1 MQRGGFIPRSCA
13 CNCMGYTLAHTLQ
26 GRNRASPGGGTNSV
40 ADVADWKRSIACGE
54 VSEAQIG
61 QTVTLNGWVNRSRD
75 QGGIVFIDL
84 RDRTGIVQVAI
95 DSGDAP
101 AVAAQ
106 AERVRSEYCLSITGT
121 VRRRPEG
128 TENAE
133 LGTGTVEVAATRLDV
148 LNAAKTPPFM
158 IAVAHGSEGGVDEAL
173 RLKYRYLDLRRP
185 AMYEKMRL
193 RHDAIR
199 YIREFM
205 YGRGFLEIETPIL
218 TKSSPEGARDYLV
231 PYRLEPGLFY
241 ALPQAPQQFKQLLMV
256 AGMERYFQIA
266 KCFRDES
273 QRADRQP
280 EFTQLDL
287 EMSFVEQDDVLEVVE
302 ACYTEIIPR
311 LSPKKMVTPFTR
323 LTFDEAMARFGSDK
337 PDLRYGLELKDA
349 ASVLQ
354 DTQFSVFQSALSGGG
369 QVKLIRYPSG
379 ASLSRKEIDDLT
391 LLAKS
396 MGAKGLAYLLVTTEG
411 VKSPIAKF
419 LSEDE
424 ISGLVALAEAEPGDL
439 IAFVADAPDVVA
451 KVLDRLRREIA
462 TRQGLADPDTLHFA
476 WVTDF
481 PVFERDEDGAGWT
494 FAHNPFAM
502 PHAED
507 LEFLESDPARCRAY
521 TYDLV
526 CNGSEAASGSI
537 RIHKRDIQE
546 RIFKMLGKSDD
557 QIQAQFGHMLDAFDF
572 GAPPHGGMAP
582 GIDRLIMYLTD
593 DDNVRE
599 VIAFPKSGGGFD
611 PMMDAPSE
619 VEGKQLRELGIT
631 VTRLPKRDDRKD
643 DKP

>member
-1 MQRGGFIPRSCA
+1 MA
-13 CNCMGYTLAHTLQ
+13 
-26 GRNRASPGGGTNSV
+26 V
-40 ADVADWKRSIACGE
+40 WKRTVACGDI
-54 VSEAQIG
+54 SEAQVG
-61 QTVTLNGWVNRSRD
+61 QTVTLNGWVNRARV
-75 QGGIVFIDL
+75 QGGLAFLDL
-84 RDRTGIVQVAI
+84 RDRTGVVQIAI
-95 DSGDAP
+95 DGGVSPDAL
-101 AVAAQ
+101 AM
-106 AERVRSEYCLSITGT
+106 AEKVRAEYCLSVTGA
-121 VRRRPEG
+121 VRLRPEG
-128 TENAE
+128 KAKES
-133 LGTGTVEVAATRLDV
+133 LKTGAIEVAAAAIEV
-148 LNAAKTPPFM
+148 LNPSKTPPFP
-158 IAVAHGSEGGVDEAL
+158 IAEDNPADEDKNVAEML

-193 RHDAIR
+193 RHEVIR
-199 YIREFM
+199 LIREFM

-231 PYRLEPGLFY
+231 PYRLQPGLFY

-266 KCFRDES
+266 KCFRDEA

-302 ACYTEIIPR
+302 SLYSTIIPQV
-311 LSPKKMVTPFTR
+311 SSKTVVTPFTR
-323 LTFDEAMARFGSDK
+323 LTYDEAMARYGSDK

-349 ASVLQ
+349 APVLK
-354 DTQFSVFQSALSGGG
+354 DTQFSVFQSALGSGG
-369 QVKLIRYPSG
+369 QVKLIRYPQG

-391 LLAKS
+391 ALAKT
-396 MGAKGLAYLLVTTEG
+396 MGAKGLAYLLVTEEG

-424 ISGLVALAEAEPGDL
+424 IAGLVALAEAQPGDL
-439 IAFVADAPDVVA
+439 IGFVADKPDIVA

-462 TRQGLADPDTLHFA
+462 ARQNLADPNTLHFA

-481 PVFERDEDGAGWT
+481 PVFEWDEDEKQWT

-502 PHAED
+502 PHAEH
-507 LEFLESDPARCRAY
+507 LPFLESDPARCRAY

-526 CNGSEAASGSI
+526 CNGSEGASGSI

-546 RIFKMLGKSDD
+546 RIFKMLGKTDE
-557 QIQAQFGHMLDAFDF
+557 QIQTQFGHMLDAFDY

-582 GIDRLIMYLTD
+582 GLDRLIMYLTD

-619 VEGKQLRELGIT
+619 VEDKQLKELHLT
-631 VTRLPKRDDRKD
+631 VNYPPKKEE
-643 DKP
+643 K

>member
-1 MQRGGFIPRSCA
+1 M
-13 CNCMGYTLAHTLQ
+13 
-26 GRNRASPGGGTNSV
+26 AS
-40 ADVADWKRSIACGE
+40 WKRTAACGE
-54 VSEAQIG
+54 MTEAQIG
-61 QTVTLNGWVNRSRD
+61 QTVTLNGWVNRNRD
-75 QGGIVFIDL
+75 QGGIAFLDL
-84 RDRTGIVQVAI
+84 RDRSGVVQVAV
-95 DSGDAP
+95 DGGDAP
-101 AVAAQ
+101 DALAV
-106 AERVRSEYCLSITGT
+106 AERVRSEYCLSVTGT
-121 VRRRPEG
+121 VRRRPAG
-128 TENAE
+128 SENDKLAN
-133 LGTGTVEVAATRLDV
+133 GTVEVAATEIEI
-148 LNAAKTPPFM
+148 LNAAKTPPFP
-158 IAVAHGSEGGVDEAL
+158 ISEDKDVDEML

-185 AMYEKMRL
+185 VMYDKIKL

-199 YIREFM
+199 LIREFM
-205 YGRGFLEIETPIL
+205 YGRGFLEIETPVL

-302 ACYTEIIPR
+302 SLYTEILPK
-311 LSPKKMVTPFTR
+311 LSPKTLVTPFTR
-323 LTFDEAMARFGSDK
+323 LTYDEAMARYGSDK

-349 ASVLQ
+349 APVLK
-354 DTQFSVFQSALSGGG
+354 DTQFSVFQSALGSGG
-369 QVKLIRYPSG
+369 QVKLICYPSG

-391 LLAKS
+391 TLAKS
-396 MGAKGLAYLLVTTEG
+396 MGAKGLAYLLVQEDG

-419 LSEDE
+419 LSPEE
-424 ISGLVALAEAEPGDL
+424 ISGLVALAEAKPGDL
-439 IAFVADAPDVVA
+439 VAFVADTPEIVA
-451 KVLDRLRREIA
+451 KTLDRLRREIA
-462 TRQGLADPDTLHFA
+462 TRLSLADPNTLHFC

-481 PVFERDEDGAGWT
+481 PVFERDEERGGWT
-494 FAHNPFAM
+494 FAHNPFSM
-502 PHAED
+502 PHPED
-507 LEFLESDPARCRAY
+507 LPYLESDPLRCRAFC
-521 TYDLV
+521 YDLV

-546 RIFKMLGKSDD
+546 RIFKMLGKTDE
-557 QIQAQFGHMLDAFDF
+557 QIQEQFGHMLAAFDF

-582 GIDRLIMYLTD
+582 GLDRLIMYLTD

-611 PMMDAPSE
+611 PMMSAPSA
-619 VEGKQLRELGIT
+619 VDDAQLQELSLT
-631 VTRLPKRDDRKD
+631 VNYPPKKD
-643 DKP
+643 DKKGEN

>member
-1 MQRGGFIPRSCA
+1 MI
-13 CNCMGYTLAHTLQ
+13 
-26 GRNRASPGGGTNSV
+26 
-40 ADVADWKRSIACGE
+40 VADWKRTVSCGD
-54 VSEAQIG
+54 VSEAMIG

-75 QGGIVFIDL
+75 HRGIVFIDL
-84 RDRTGIVQVAI
+84 RDRTGIVQVAA
-95 DSGDAP
+95 DSGVVP
-101 AVAAQ
+101 EVAAQ
-106 AERVRSEYCLSITGT
+106 AERLRSEYCVSITGT

-128 TENAE
+128 MDNEKIAS
-133 LGTGTVEVAATRLDV
+133 GAVEVAATALNI
-148 LNAAKTPPFM
+148 LNAAKTPPFP
-158 IAVAHGSEGGVDEAL
+158 IAEEKDSNINEML

-185 AMYEKMRL
+185 AMFEKMKL
-193 RHDAIR
+193 RHEAIR
-199 YIREFM
+199 LIREFM

-256 AGMERYFQIA
+256 GGIERYFQIA

-302 ACYTEIIPR
+302 SLYSEIIPKI
-311 LSPKKMVTPFTR
+311 SPKSVVTPFTR
-323 LTFDEAMARFGSDK
+323 LTYDESMARYGTDK

-349 ASVLQ
+349 GPLLAN
-354 DTQFSVFQSALSGGG
+354 TQFSVFQTTLAAGN
-369 QVKLIRYPSG
+369 QVKLLRYPQG
-379 ASLSRKEIDDLT
+379 AALSRKEIDDLT
-391 LLAKS
+391 ALVKET
-396 MGAKGLAYLLVTTEG
+396 GAKGLAYLLVTDEG

-419 LSEDE
+419 LTEEE
-424 ISGLVALAEAEPGDL
+424 ILGLVALAEAVPGDL
-439 IAFVADAPDVVA
+439 IGFIADTPETVA
-451 KVLDRLRREIA
+451 KALDLLRREIA
-462 TRQGLADPDTLHFA
+462 KRQKLADPNVLHFA

-481 PVFERDEDGAGWT
+481 PVFEWDDDSKTWT

-502 PHAED
+502 PHAEHLD
-507 LEFLESDPARCRAY
+507 ILESDPAACRAY

-526 CNGSEAASGSI
+526 CNGSEGASGSI

-546 RIFKMLGKSDD
+546 RIFRMLGKTDE
-557 QIQAQFGHMLDAFDF
+557 QIQAQFGHMLEAFDF

-593 DDNVRE
+593 DENVRE

-619 VEGKQLRELGIT
+619 VEDKQLRELGLTIK
-631 VTRLPKRDDRKD
+631 RPPKKD
-643 DKP
+643 DKSV

>member
-1 MQRGGFIPRSCA
+1 M
-13 CNCMGYTLAHTLQ
+13 T
-26 GRNRASPGGGTNSV
+26 V
-40 ADVADWKRSIACGE
+40 WKRTIACGE
-54 VSEAQIG
+54 VSEAQVG
-61 QTVTLNGWVNRSRD
+61 QTVTLNGWVNRNRD
-75 QGGIVFIDL
+75 QGGIAFLDL
-84 RDRTGIVQVAI
+84 RDRTGMVQVAVNG
-95 DSGDAP
+95 GDAP
-101 AVAAQ
+101 DALAVA
-106 AERVRSEYCLSITGT
+106 EKVRSEYCLSVQGV

-128 TENAE
+128 TENPN
-133 LGTGTVEVAATRLDV
+133 LQTGAFEVAAASIEI
-148 LNAAKTPPFM
+148 LNPAKTPPFP
-158 IAVAHGSEGGVDEAL
+158 IAEDKEIDEML

-193 RHDAIR
+193 RHEVIR
-199 YIREFM
+199 RIREFM
-205 YGRGFLEIETPIL
+205 YGRNFLEIETPIL

-231 PYRLEPGLFY
+231 PYRLQAGLFY

-256 AGMERYFQIA
+256 GSMERYFQIA
-266 KCFRDES
+266 KCFRDEA

-302 ACYTEIIPR
+302 SLYSHVIPQV
-311 LSPKKMVTPFTR
+311 SPKTLVTPFTR
-323 LTFDEAMARFGSDK
+323 LTYDDAMARYGSDK

-349 ASVLQ
+349 APVLQ
-354 DTQFSVFQSALSGGG
+354 DTQFSVFQSVLGSGG
-369 QVKLIRYPSG
+369 QVKLIRYPQG

-391 LLAKS
+391 TLAKS
-396 MGAKGLAYLLVTTEG
+396 LGAKGLAYLLVTEEG

-419 LSEDE
+419 LTEDE
-424 ISGLVALAEAEPGDL
+424 ISGLVTLAEAQPGDL
-439 IAFVADAPDVVA
+439 IAFVADQPDIVA

-462 TRQGLADPDTLHFA
+462 AKQNLADPNTLHFA

-481 PVFERDEDGAGWT
+481 PVFEWDEDDKSWT

-502 PHAED
+502 PHAEHLD
-507 LEFLESDPARCRAY
+507 ILESDPARCRAY

-546 RIFKMLGKSDD
+546 RIFKMLGKNDD

-611 PMMDAPSE
+611 PMMNAPSE
-619 VEGKQLRELGIT
+619 VEDKQLKELHLT
-631 VTRLPKRDDRKD
+631 VNYPPKKEE
-643 DKP
+643 KP

>member
-1 MQRGGFIPRSCA
+1 M
-13 CNCMGYTLAHTLQ
+13 
-26 GRNRASPGGGTNSV
+26 
-40 ADVADWKRSIACGE
+40 ADWKRTAACGDI
-54 VSEAQIG
+54 SEAQVG
-61 QTVTLNGWVNRSRD
+61 QSVTLNGWVNRNRD
-75 QGGIVFIDL
+75 QGGIVFLDL
-84 RDRTGIVQVAI
+84 RDRSGVVQVAV
-95 DSGDAP
+95 DGGDAP
-101 AVAAQ
+101 DALVV

-121 VRRRPEG
+121 VRRRPAG
-128 TENAE
+128 TENPN
-133 LGTGTVEVAATRLDV
+133 LTTGAFEVAAV
-148 LNAAKTPPFM
+148 GIEILNAAKTPPFP
-158 IAVAHGSEGGVDEAL
+158 IAEDKDVDEML

-185 AMYEKMRL
+185 AMFEKMRL
-193 RHDAIR
+193 RHEAIR
-199 YIREFM
+199 LIREFM

-231 PYRLEPGLFY
+231 PYRLQPGLFY

-256 AGMERYFQIA
+256 GGMERYFQIA

-302 ACYTEIIPR
+302 SLYTAIIPKI
-311 LSPKKMVTPFTR
+311 SPKAMVTPFTR
-323 LTFDEAMARFGSDK
+323 LTYDEAMARFGSDK

-349 ASVLQ
+349 APVLA
-354 DTQFSVFQSALSGGG
+354 DTQFSVFQSALGGGG
-369 QVKLIRYPSG
+369 QVKLIRYPQG

-391 LLAKS
+391 VLAKAF
-396 MGAKGLAYLLVTTEG
+396 GAKGLAYLLVTEEG

-419 LSEDE
+419 LSETE
-424 ISGLVALAEAEPGDL
+424 IAGLIALAEAQPGDL
-439 IAFVADAPDVVA
+439 IAFVADKPDVVA

-462 TRQGLADPDTLHFA
+462 ARQSLADPNTLHFC

-481 PVFERDEDGAGWT
+481 PVFERDEDEQGWT
-494 FAHNPFAM
+494 FAHNPFSM
-502 PHAED
+502 PRPEH
-507 LEFLESDPARCRAY
+507 LPYLESDPARCRAFC
-521 TYDLV
+521 YDLV

-546 RIFKMLGKSDD
+546 RIFKMLGKTDE
-557 QIQAQFGHMLDAFDF
+557 QIQAQFGHMLEAFDF

-593 DDNVRE
+593 DENVRE

-619 VEGKQLRELGIT
+619 VEDKQLRELSLT
-631 VTRLPKRDDRKD
+631 VNYPPKKE

>member
-1 MQRGGFIPRSCA
+1 MVGSA
-13 CNCMGYTLAHTLQ
+13 
-26 GRNRASPGGGTNSV
+26 
-40 ADVADWKRSIACGE
+40 
-54 VSEAQIG
+54 
-61 QTVTLNGWVNRSRD
+61 VTLNGWVNRNRD
-75 QGGIVFIDL
+75 QGGIAFLDL
-84 RDRTGIVQVAI
+84 RDRTGVVQVAVNG
-95 DSGDAP
+95 GDAP
-101 AVAAQ
+101 DALAV
-106 AERVRSEYCLSITGT
+106 AERVRSEYCISVQGV
-121 VRRRPEG
+121 VRRRPAG
-128 TENAE
+128 TENAN
-133 LGTGTVEVAATRLDV
+133 LATGTVEVAATRLEI
-148 LNAAKTPPFM
+148 LNAAKTPPFP
-158 IAVAHGSEGGVDEAL
+158 ISDDKDGSINEML

-185 AMYEKMRL
+185 VMHEKMRL
-193 RHDAIR
+193 RHEAVR
-199 YIREFM
+199 LIREFM
-205 YGRGFLEIETPIL
+205 YGRGFLEIETPVL

-256 AGMERYFQIA
+256 GGIERYFQIA

-302 ACYTEIIPR
+302 SLYTEIIPKI
-311 LSPKKMVTPFTR
+311 SPKSVVTPFTR
-323 LTFDEAMARFGSDK
+323 LTYDESMARFGTDK

-349 ASVLQ
+349 ALLLQ
-354 DTQFSVFQSALSGGG
+354 NTQFSVFQSVLGSGG
-369 QVKLIRYPSG
+369 QVKLLRYPSG

-391 LLAKS
+391 TLVKET
-396 MGAKGLAYLLVTTEG
+396 GAKGLAYLLVTDEG

-419 LSEDE
+419 LTADE
-424 ISGLVALAEAEPGDL
+424 ISGLTALAEAVPGDL
-439 IAFVADAPDVVA
+439 IGFVADTPEIVA
-451 KVLDRLRREIA
+451 KALDVLRREIA
-462 TRQGLADPDTLHFA
+462 KRQSLADPNVLHFA

-481 PVFERDEDGAGWT
+481 PVFEWDDDSKGWT

-502 PHAED
+502 PHAEH
-507 LEFLESDPARCRAY
+507 LGILESDPARCRAY

-526 CNGSEAASGSI
+526 CNGSEGASGSI

-546 RIFKMLGKSDD
+546 RIFKMLGKTDD
-557 QIQAQFGHMLDAFDF
+557 QIQAQFGHMLEAFDF

-593 DDNVRE
+593 DENVRE

-619 VEGKQLRELGIT
+619 VEDKQLRELGIT
-631 VTRLPKRDDRKD
+631 IKRPPKKEY
-643 DKP
+643 K

>member
-1 MQRGGFIPRSCA
+1 MA
-13 CNCMGYTLAHTLQ
+13 E
-26 GRNRASPGGGTNSV
+26 
-40 ADVADWKRSIACGE
+40 WKRTAACGDI
-54 VSEAQIG
+54 SEAQVG
-61 QTVTLNGWVNRSRD
+61 QTVTLNGWVNRNRD
-75 QGGIVFIDL
+75 QGGLIFLDL
-84 RDRTGIVQVAI
+84 RDRTGVVQVVVDGGNAP
-95 DSGDAP
+95 DAL
-101 AVAAQ
+101 AV
-106 AERVRSEYCLSITGT
+106 AERVRSEYCLSITGL

-128 TENAE
+128 TEKAE
-133 LGTGTVEVAATRLDV
+133 LATGDYEVAAAGIEI
-148 LNAAKTPPFM
+148 LNAAKTPPFP
-158 IAVAHGSEGGVDEAL
+158 IAEDKDVDEML
-173 RLKYRYLDLRRP
+173 RLRYRYLDLRRP

-193 RHDAIR
+193 RHEAIR
-199 YIREFM
+199 LIREFM
-205 YGRGFLEIETPIL
+205 YGRGFLEIETPIM

-231 PYRLEPGLFY
+231 PYRLQPGLFY

-266 KCFRDES
+266 KCFRDEA

-302 ACYTEIIPR
+302 SLYTTIIPKI
-311 LSPKKMVTPFTR
+311 SAKTMVTPFTR
-323 LTFDEAMARFGSDK
+323 LTYDEAMARFGSDK
-337 PDLRYGLELKDA
+337 PDLRYGLELQDA
-349 ASVLQ
+349 APVLQ
-354 DTQFSVFQSALSGGG
+354 NTQFSVFQSALGSGG
-369 QVKLIRYPSG
+369 QVKLIRYPQG

-391 LLAKS
+391 ALAKAF
-396 MGAKGLAYLLVTTEG
+396 GAKGLAYLLVTDEG

-424 ISGLVALAEAEPGDL
+424 IAGLVSLAEAQPGDL
-439 IAFVADAPDVVA
+439 IAFVADKADVVA

-462 TRQGLADPDTLHFA
+462 TRQNLADPDTLHFC

-481 PVFERDEDGAGWT
+481 PVFERDEEGGGWT
-494 FAHNPFAM
+494 FAHNPFSM
-502 PHAED
+502 PHPED
-507 LEFLESDPARCRAY
+507 LPFLESDPARCRAFC
-521 TYDLV
+521 YDLV

-546 RIFKMLGKSDD
+546 RIFKMLGKTDD

-582 GIDRLIMYLTD
+582 GIDRLLMYLTD

-619 VEGKQLRELGIT
+619 VEDKQLKELHLT
-631 VTRLPKRDDRKD
+631 VNYPPKKD
-643 DKP
+643 DKPGRPE

>member
-1 MQRGGFIPRSCA
+1 M
-13 CNCMGYTLAHTLQ
+13 
-26 GRNRASPGGGTNSV
+26 
-40 ADVADWKRSIACGE
+40 ADWKRTAACGDI
-54 VSEAQIG
+54 SEAQVG
-61 QTVTLNGWVNRSRD
+61 QTVTLNGWVNRNRD
-75 QGGIVFIDL
+75 QGGIVFLDL
-84 RDRTGIVQVAI
+84 RDRSGVVQVAV
-95 DSGDAP
+95 DGGDAP
-101 AVAAQ
+101 AALAV

-128 TENAE
+128 TENPNLA
-133 LGTGTVEVAATRLDV
+133 TGTYEVAATSIEI
-148 LNAAKTPPFM
+148 LNAAKTPPFP
-158 IAVAHGSEGGVDEAL
+158 IAEDKDVDEML

-185 AMYEKMRL
+185 VMYEKIRL
-193 RHDAIR
+193 RHEVIR
-199 YIREFM
+199 LIREFM

-231 PYRLEPGLFY
+231 PYRLQPGLFY

-302 ACYTEIIPR
+302 SLYTEIIPKI
-311 LSPKKMVTPFTR
+311 SPKRMVTPFTR
-323 LTFDEAMARFGSDK
+323 LTYDEAMARFGSDK

-349 ASVLQ
+349 APVLA
-354 DTQFSVFQSALSGGG
+354 DTQFSVFQGALSGGG
-369 QVKLIRYPSG
+369 QVKLIRYPQG

-391 LLAKS
+391 TLAKAF
-396 MGAKGLAYLLVTTEG
+396 GAKGLAYLLVTDEG

-419 LSEDE
+419 LSKEE
-424 ISGLVALAEAEPGDL
+424 IAGLVSLAEAQPGDL
-439 IAFVADAPDVVA
+439 IAFVADKPDVVA

-462 TRQGLADPDTLHFA
+462 ARQSLADPNTLHFC

-481 PVFERDEDGAGWT
+481 PVFERDEDEQGWT
-494 FAHNPFAM
+494 FAHNPFSM
-502 PHAED
+502 PHPED
-507 LEFLESDPARCRAY
+507 LPFLESDPARCRAFC
-521 TYDLV
+521 YDLV

-546 RIFKMLGKSDD
+546 RIFKMLGKSDE

-593 DDNVRE
+593 DENVRE

-619 VEGKQLRELGIT
+619 VEDKQLKELSLT
-631 VTRLPKRDDRKD
+631 VNYPPKKEEPKKE
-643 DKP
+643 DKQP

>member
-1 MQRGGFIPRSCA
+1 
-13 CNCMGYTLAHTLQ
+13 LA
-26 GRNRASPGGGTNSV
+26 V
-40 ADVADWKRSIACGE
+40 WKRTVACGD
-54 VSEAQIG
+54 VLDAQVG
-61 QTVTLNGWVNRSRD
+61 QIVTLNGWVNRNRD
-75 QGGIVFIDL
+75 QGGIVFLDL
-84 RDRTGIVQVAI
+84 RDRTGVVQIAVNG
-95 DSGDAP
+95 SDAP
-101 AVAAQ
+101 EALAT
-106 AERVRSEYCLSITGT
+106 AEKVRAEFCLSVRGM

-128 TENAE
+128 TENSDLA
-133 LGTGTVEVAATRLDV
+133 TGAFEVAAESIEV
-148 LNAAKTPPFM
+148 LNSAKTPPFP
-158 IAVAHGSEGGVDEAL
+158 ISQDKDVDEML

-193 RHDAIR
+193 RHEAIR
-199 YIREFM
+199 LIREFM

-218 TKSSPEGARDYLV
+218 TRSSPEGARDYLV
-231 PYRLEPGLFY
+231 PYRLEAGLFY

-256 AGMERYFQIA
+256 GGMERYFQIA
-266 KCFRDES
+266 KCFRDEA

-302 ACYTEIIPR
+302 SLYSEIIPKISTK
-311 LSPKKMVTPFTR
+311 LVVTPFTR
-323 LTFDEAMARFGSDK
+323 MTYDESMARFGTDK

-349 ASVLQ
+349 APLLK
-354 DTQFSVFQSALSGGG
+354 DTQFSVFQSVLGSGG
-369 QVKLIRYPSG
+369 QVKLIRYPQG

-391 LLAKS
+391 ALAKS
-396 MGAKGLAYLLVTTEG
+396 MGAKGLAYLLVTEEG

-419 LSEDE
+419 LSEGE
-424 ISGLVALAEAEPGDL
+424 IAGLVSLAEALPGDL
-439 IAFVADAPDVVA
+439 VAFVADKPETVA

-462 TRQGLADPDTLHFA
+462 ARQKLADPDVLHFA

-481 PVFERDEDGAGWT
+481 PVFEWDEEDKQWT

-502 PHAED
+502 PHTED

-526 CNGSEAASGSI
+526 CNGSEGASGSI

-546 RIFKMLGKSDD
+546 RIFKMLGKTDA
-557 QIQAQFGHMLDAFDF
+557 QIQAQFGHMLDAFDY

-619 VEGKQLRELGIT
+619 VEDKQLRELHLT
-631 VTRLPKRDDRKD
+631 VSYPPK
-643 DKP
+643 KP

>member
-1 MQRGGFIPRSCA
+1 M
-13 CNCMGYTLAHTLQ
+13 T
-26 GRNRASPGGGTNSV
+26 V
-40 ADVADWKRSIACGE
+40 WKRTIACGE
-54 VSEAQIG
+54 VSEAQVG
-61 QTVTLNGWVNRSRD
+61 QTVTLNGWVNRNRD
-75 QGGIVFIDL
+75 QGGIAFLDL
-84 RDRTGIVQVAI
+84 RDRTGMVQVAVNG
-95 DSGDAP
+95 GDAP
-101 AVAAQ
+101 DALAVA
-106 AERVRSEYCLSITGT
+106 EKVRSEYCLSVQGV

-128 TENAE
+128 TENPN
-133 LGTGTVEVAATRLDV
+133 LQTGAFEVAAASIEI
-148 LNAAKTPPFM
+148 LNPAKTPPFP
-158 IAVAHGSEGGVDEAL
+158 IAEDKEIDEML

-193 RHDAIR
+193 RHEVIR
-199 YIREFM
+199 RIREFM
-205 YGRGFLEIETPIL
+205 YDRNFLEIETPIL

-231 PYRLEPGLFY
+231 PYRLQAGLFY

-256 AGMERYFQIA
+256 GGMERYFQIA
-266 KCFRDES
+266 KCFRDEA

-302 ACYTEIIPR
+302 SLYSHVIPQV
-311 LSPKKMVTPFTR
+311 SPKTLVTPFTR
-323 LTFDEAMARFGSDK
+323 LTYDDAMARYGSDK

-349 ASVLQ
+349 APVLQ
-354 DTQFSVFQSALSGGG
+354 DTQFSVFQSVLGSGG
-369 QVKLIRYPSG
+369 QVKLIRYPQG

-391 LLAKS
+391 TLAKS
-396 MGAKGLAYLLVTTEG
+396 LGAKGLAYLLVTEEG

-419 LSEDE
+419 LTEDE
-424 ISGLVALAEAEPGDL
+424 ISGLVTLAEAQPGDL
-439 IAFVADAPDVVA
+439 IAFVADQPDIVA

-462 TRQGLADPDTLHFA
+462 AKQNLADPNTLHFA

-481 PVFERDEDGAGWT
+481 PVFEWDEDDKSWT

-502 PHAED
+502 PHAEHLD
-507 LEFLESDPARCRAY
+507 ILESDPARCRAY

-546 RIFKMLGKSDD
+546 RIFKMLGKNDD

-611 PMMDAPSE
+611 PMMNAPSE
-619 VEGKQLRELGIT
+619 VEDKQLKELHLT
-631 VTRLPKRDDRKD
+631 VNYPPKKEE
-643 DKP
+643 KP

>member
-1 MQRGGFIPRSCA
+1 MA
-13 CNCMGYTLAHTLQ
+13 E
-26 GRNRASPGGGTNSV
+26 
-40 ADVADWKRSIACGE
+40 WKRTIACGE
-54 VSEAQIG
+54 VSEAQVG
-61 QTVTLNGWVNRSRD
+61 QTVTLNGWVNRARV
-75 QGGIVFIDL
+75 QGGLAFLDL
-84 RDRTGIVQVAI
+84 RDRTGIVQIAI
-95 DSGDAP
+95 DGSVSPDAL
-101 AVAAQ
+101 AV
-106 AERVRSEYCLSITGT
+106 AERVRSEFCLSVVGM

-128 TENAE
+128 KEKEA
-133 LGTGTVEVAATRLDV
+133 LRTGAFEVAAEDIQI
-148 LNAAKTPPFM
+148 LNAAKTPPFP
-158 IAVAHGSEGGVDEAL
+158 ITEDNPADEDKEVTEML

-185 AMYEKMRL
+185 VMYEKMRL
-193 RHDAIR
+193 RHEVIR
-199 YIREFM
+199 RIREFM
-205 YGRGFLEIETPIL
+205 YGRGFLEIETPIM

-231 PYRLEPGLFY
+231 PYRLQPGLFY

-266 KCFRDES
+266 KCFRDEA

-302 ACYTEIIPR
+302 SLYSTIIPQV
-311 LSPKKMVTPFTR
+311 SPKTMVTPFTR
-323 LTFDEAMARFGSDK
+323 LTYDEAIAHYGSDK

-349 ASVLQ
+349 APVLK
-354 DTQFSVFQSALSGGG
+354 DTQFSVFQSVLGSGG
-369 QVKLIRYPSG
+369 QVKLIRYPQG

-391 LLAKS
+391 ALAKS
-396 MGAKGLAYLLVTTEG
+396 MGAKGLAYLLVTEEG

-419 LSEDE
+419 LSEEE
-424 ISGLVALAEAEPGDL
+424 IAGLVALAEGQPGDL
-439 IAFVADAPDVVA
+439 IGFVADKPDVVA

-462 TRQGLADPDTLHFA
+462 AKQNLADPNTLHFC
-476 WVTDF
+476 WITDF
-481 PVFERDEDGAGWT
+481 PVFEYDEEEKSWT

-502 PHAED
+502 PHAEH
-507 LEFLESDPARCRAY
+507 LSMLESDPARCRAY

-546 RIFKMLGKSDD
+546 RIFKMLGKTDA

-582 GIDRLIMYLTD
+582 GIDRLLMYLTD

-619 VEGKQLRELGIT
+619 VEDKQLQELHLT
-631 VTRLPKRDDRKD
+631 VNYPPKKD
-643 DKP
+643 DKDKP

>member
-1 MQRGGFIPRSCA
+1 MA
-13 CNCMGYTLAHTLQ
+13 E
-26 GRNRASPGGGTNSV
+26 
-40 ADVADWKRSIACGE
+40 WKRTVTCGDI
-54 VSEAQIG
+54 SEAQVG
-61 QTVTLNGWVNRSRD
+61 QTVTLNGWVNRNRD
-75 QGGIVFIDL
+75 QGGIAFLDL
-84 RDRTGIVQVAI
+84 RDRTGIVQVAVNG
-95 DSGDAP
+95 GDAP
-101 AVAAQ
+101 EALAV
-106 AERVRSEYCLSITGT
+106 AERVRAEYCLSVQGV

-128 TENAE
+128 TENPN
-133 LGTGTVEVAATRLDV
+133 LKTGDYEVAATAIEV
-148 LNAAKTPPFM
+148 LNAARTPPFP
-158 IAVAHGSEGGVDEAL
+158 IAEDKDVDEML

-193 RHDAIR
+193 RHEAIR
-199 YIREFM
+199 LIREFM
-205 YGRGFLEIETPIL
+205 YGRGFLEIETPIM
-218 TKSSPEGARDYLV
+218 TKASPEGARDYLV
-231 PYRLEPGLFY
+231 PYRLQPGLFY

-266 KCFRDES
+266 KCFRDEA

-302 ACYTEIIPR
+302 SLYSTIIPQI
-311 LSPKKMVTPFTR
+311 SPKAMVTPFTR
-323 LTFDEAMARFGSDK
+323 LTYDEAMARFGSDK

-349 ASVLQ
+349 APVLAN
-354 DTQFSVFQSALSGGG
+354 TQFSVFQGALGSGG
-369 QVKLIRYPSG
+369 QVKLICYPQG

-391 LLAKS
+391 ALAKAF
-396 MGAKGLAYLLVTTEG
+396 GAKGLAYLLVTDEG

-419 LSEDE
+419 LSEEE
-424 ISGLVALAEAEPGDL
+424 IAGLVALAEAQPGDL
-439 IAFVADAPDVVA
+439 IAFVADKPDVVA

-462 TRQGLADPDTLHFA
+462 VRQGLADPNTLHFC

-481 PVFERDEDGAGWT
+481 PVFERDEEGGGWT
-494 FAHNPFAM
+494 FFHNPFSM
-502 PHAED
+502 PHPED
-507 LEFLESDPARCRAY
+507 LPFLESDPARCRAFC
-521 TYDLV
+521 YDLV

-546 RIFKMLGKSDD
+546 RIFKMLGKTDA

-582 GIDRLIMYLTD
+582 GIDRLLMYLTD

-619 VEGKQLRELGIT
+619 VEDKQLKELHLS
-631 VTRLPKRDDRKD
+631 VNYPPKKE